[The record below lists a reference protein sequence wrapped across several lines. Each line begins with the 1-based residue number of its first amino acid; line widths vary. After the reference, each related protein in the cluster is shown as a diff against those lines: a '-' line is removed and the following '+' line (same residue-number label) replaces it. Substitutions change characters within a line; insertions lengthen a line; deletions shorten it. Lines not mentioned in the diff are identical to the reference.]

1 MRDTIP
7 ELARRARRTAAGNV
21 IDIPV
26 FLLHVPKCGGT
37 SIQVALEEAYGL
49 RSGIRIDLR
58 GNIHHT
64 AFFRLNPHASKE
76 AADRLGMPFHALR
89 EHVLLYQMSCSGRK
103 FTSGHFQF
111 SDAAYAGYQG
121 TYTFNSLIRDPV
133 ERWYSHYFY
142 DRDKEGDHFSVDD
155 AIDDYLTSPRG
166 RATGRLIARYFAGAD
181 CGEDDIVE
189 QAIQNIAKFDVV
201 GVLDDLGTFKS
212 DLRYVLGADINI
224 PVRNASP
231 TSAAQKRK
239 EITPEI
245 HRRVVEVCKPDQAVY
260 DYVVENLIGKHNPR

>member
-1 MRDTIP
+1 
-7 ELARRARRTAAGNV
+7 
-21 IDIPV
+21 
-26 FLLHVPKCGGT
+26 
-37 SIQVALEEAYGL
+37 VALEEAYGL

-58 GNIHHT
+58 GNIHHA
-64 AFFRLNPHASKE
+64 AFFKLNSHASKE
-76 AADRLGMPFHALR
+76 AAERLDMSLHQLR
-89 EHVLLYQMSCSGRK
+89 EHILLYQMSCSGRK
-103 FTSGHFQF
+103 FISGHFQF
-111 SDAAYAGYQG
+111 SDAAYEGYH
-121 TYTFNSLIRDPV
+121 TKYTFITLIRDPV

-142 DRDKEGDHFSVDD
+142 DRDKEGDHFSIED

-166 RATGRLIARYFAGAD
+166 RSTGRLIARYFAGAD

-201 GVLDDLGTFKS
+201 GVLEDLSTFKS
-212 DLRYVLGADINI
+212 DLSHVLGASIQI

-231 TSAAQKRK
+231 TPADQKRK

-260 DYVVENLIGKHNPR
+260 DYVVDNLIGKHRPV